1 MSRGRWNAA
10 GRSVHDRIKALQA
23 KAAKAHALE
32 VRVADLEE
40 TLELRRRTFNRLAN
54 NYDTLAGLYAQAL
67 KRIEELTG
75 ESPVTDLALS
85 ADSARQLDA
94 ILAEE
99 GL

>member
-1 MSRGRWNAA
+1 MSRTRTTDAQIA
-10 GRSVHDRIKALQA
+10 RLRS
-23 KAAKAHALE
+23 KAHALE

-85 ADSARQLDA
+85 ADSARQIDA
-94 ILAEE
+94 I
-99 GL
+99 GLGGP